1 MEITKNVRKALLVVG
16 IIAVLA
22 ILFYILTFH
31 VMTVEEV
38 SAAENNTLEEN
49 EVVSF
54 DMDQNM
60 TQTETYIDSNGEIE
74 TATIESVITPSLLR
88 TAIGS
93 GTREYKITYQDKVT
107 KTWFYI
113 KCKKVGS
120 TGEIQSAYGLK
131 YKTVINKVDSYSC
144 KRISSKKAQAEIR
157 FSNIFMSFNGY
168 YGVKVSGSKLIGYS
182 D

>member
-1 MEITKNVRKALLVVG
+1 MFIQGLFLQKYVLMLRKRKALLVVE

-31 VMTVEEV
+31 AMTVEEV
-38 SAAENNTLEEN
+38 STAENNTLEEN

-60 TQTETYIDSNGEIE
+60 TQTETYIDSNGEVE

-88 TAIGS
+88 TAIGN

-107 KTWFYI
+107 KTLFHI
-113 KCKKVGS
+113 KCKKSKINRLGS
-120 TGEIQSAYGLK
+120 IHIWFEI
-131 YKTVINKVDSYSC
+131 
-144 KRISSKKAQAEIR
+144 
-157 FSNIFMSFNGY
+157 
-168 YGVKVSGSKLIGYS
+168 
-182 D
+182 

>member
-1 MEITKNVRKALLVVG
+1 M
-16 IIAVLA
+16 A

-31 VMTVEEV
+31 AMTVEEV
-38 SAAENNTLEEN
+38 STAENNTLEEN

-60 TQTETYIDSNGEIE
+60 TQTETYIDSNGEVE

-88 TAIGS
+88 TAIGN

-107 KTWFYI
+107 KTLFHI
-113 KCKKVGS
+113 KCKKEGL
-120 TGEIQSAYGLK
+120 TGWVKSAYGLK

-144 KRISSKKAQAEIR
+144 KRMSSKK
-157 FSNIFMSFNGY
+157 SSSGNKIF
-168 YGVKVSGSKLIGYS
+168 
-182 D
+182 